1 MYEEKTW
8 RQFYKNAMSFIEQS
22 GRQHHTKQQLYG
34 HLPHISKTIQVRRT
48 SHAEHC
54 WRSKDELISNVLLW
68 IPSHGRAKVGRS
80 ARTYIQ
86 QLCAS
91 TGCSLEDLHGA
102 MDDRDGWREDREIH
116 VSNSTWWWWWWY
128 INGKRCTSYIM
139 WNLPFPRKL
148 NYLFLFLI

>member
-1 MYEEKTW
+1 MYGEKLDGNFTRMLW
-8 RQFYKNAMSFIEQS
+8 ASLNKS

-34 HLPHISKTIQVRRT
+34 HLPHITKTIQVRRT

-86 QLCAS
+86 QLCS
-91 TGCSLEDLHGA
+91 NTGFSLKDLLGA
-102 MDDRDGWREDREIH
+102 MDDWNGWREDREVH
-116 VSNSTWWWWWWY
+116 VSNSTWWWWWY
-128 INGKRCTSYIM
+128 IKGKRCTSYIM

-148 NYLFLFLI
+148 NYLFF